1 MPISTMYFFE
11 GTYKKPDTATPV
23 FYLLLSYV
31 SFYVSRYHF
40 LQFFSTLFNIFL
52 KKLLSFTPALPQ
64 KTLNSQNLLSIGNFL
79 LFMLPNVILAA

>member
-40 LQFFSTLFNIFL
+40 LQLFRTLFNIFL
-52 KKLLSFTPALPQ
+52 KKTFVIHPSTPP
-64 KTLNSQNLLSIGNFL
+64 KN
-79 LFMLPNVILAA
+79 P